1 MCLPP
6 TPFVS
11 VKHHPRASWCSRGGV
26 GGHVPGRLRLWFPF
40 QLIFWKYLLSILVPA
55 IETLNKL
62 ATHHYRAKMCPPKS
76 PSQAQPSQEE
86 TRGIISSKGA
96 GCRPHGERGWWKP
109 PPQSGASLCRH
120 MFLHP
125 ESGLPSACTPPPP
138 VFRLLLKFTFGYCA
152 VGSDFGGGLV

>member
-109 PPQSGASLCRH
+109 PPNLE
-120 MFLHP
+120 HP
-125 ESGLPSACTPPPP
+125 CADTCFCTQRVAFRVPARPPPRFP
-138 VFRLLLKFTFGYCA
+138 APSQVHVWILCSGK
-152 VGSDFGGGLV
+152 